1 MRHVRMLGLSLV
13 AMFAMSA
20 MATVPA
26 LAKKYSVKTFEQYKG
41 CPLTNTEIEWCY
53 AGITSGGSAGG
64 YFQLG
69 NVTVKLNKPITLQGG
84 FNGEGEAVKIFPA
97 ANGYQ
102 TLESPEL
109 KVEKGL
115 GVITP
120 QIQTEAGWP
129 EALKQSF
136 KEAEKNKEGGLNVK
150 IEVAGG
156 NLIYEKL
163 GTLSTENLLVE
174 HGPAFTLPLKVRMIN
189 PWLAR
194 LGGGPCEIGSE
205 TSPVWQY
212 LTSESPGRPGK
223 FEQAYSFGTLELKES
238 RLIDVGWN
246 VEEAAEA
253 NGCGS
258 GEDEALVDAA
268 INRALEV
275 PFRHGITV
283 LQGNLYTGNAITVRE
298 HEAEV

>member
-1 MRHVRMLGLSLV
+1 MLGLCLI

-20 MATVPA
+20 VAAVPA
-26 LAKKYSVKTFEQYKG
+26 LAKKYTVKTFEQYKG
-41 CPLTNTEIEWCY
+41 CPLTNTEIEYCY
-53 AGITSGGSAGG
+53 AGVTSGGSGG
-64 YFQLG
+64 GFFQLG
-69 NVTVKLNKPITLQGG
+69 GVTVKLSKPIILQGG
-84 FNGEGEAVKIFPA
+84 FNGNGEEVKIFPA

-109 KVEKGL
+109 AVEKGL

-120 QIQTEAGWP
+120 QIQNEEGWP
-129 EALKQSF
+129 EALKKSF
-136 KEAEKNKEGGLNVK
+136 NEARKNKENKLDVK

-156 NLIYEKL
+156 NLIYERL
-163 GTLSTENLLVE
+163 GTLSTQNLIE
-174 HGPAFTLPLKVRMIN
+174 ESGPAFTLPLKVRMIN

-212 LTSESPGRPGK
+212 LTSESPGRAGK
-223 FEQAYSFGTLELKES
+223 FEEAFGFETIELKES
-238 RLIDVGWN
+238 RLVDVGWS

-258 GEDEALVDAA
+258 GEDGAFVDAA
-268 INRALEV
+268 INRVLEV
-275 PFRHGITV
+275 PRRHGITV
-283 LQGNLYTGNAITVRE
+283 LQGNLYTGNVTAVRE
-298 HEAEV
+298 AAERGEV